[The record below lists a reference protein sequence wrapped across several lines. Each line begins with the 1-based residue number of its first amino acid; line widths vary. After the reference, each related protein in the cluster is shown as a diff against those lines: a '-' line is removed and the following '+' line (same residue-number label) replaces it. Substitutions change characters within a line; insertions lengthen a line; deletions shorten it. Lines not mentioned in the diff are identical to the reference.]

1 MKFQAFFMLAMVVAL
16 SGFTWGSAE
25 DQKTTTKKTSA
36 QVKQEVKKQVAS
48 VNKTASTYSSS
59 AYVPAPTTDNRASA
73 VRVLTA
79 GDEATRKARLDS
91 LARIAKSLSAS
102 KAARESKTSQY

>member
-36 QVKQEVKKQVAS
+36 AVKQEVKKQVAS

-59 AYVPAPTTDNRASA
+59 
-73 VRVLTA
+73 
-79 GDEATRKARLDS
+79 
-91 LARIAKSLSAS
+91 SLSRRSAS
-102 KAARESKTSQY
+102 RHLGSSASVMTRGN